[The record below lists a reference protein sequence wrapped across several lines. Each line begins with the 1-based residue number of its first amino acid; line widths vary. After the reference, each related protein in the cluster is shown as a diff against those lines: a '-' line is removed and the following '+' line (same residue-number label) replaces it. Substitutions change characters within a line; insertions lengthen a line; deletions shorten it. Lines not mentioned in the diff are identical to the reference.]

1 MTRKAIVPVVLIIAL
16 AGCTDSTRPPNPRR
30 PDLLAER
37 VLPPAWADD
46 VASNAFAFP
55 LSVADAERILTR
67 TKIFALG
74 EMPPKRQVQAFN
86 VLLDQTDA
94 LERFRQMIADAEP
107 AGQLYALAALT
118 MLSPSEG
125 AQFGRTMATRPDA
138 IVVYDSDVVQHTQ
151 VREVVSLIAERHVG
165 EECRKL
171 RESTDDYFR
180 SLANAPLQPT
190 SGRARSGGSRGS
202 SAARG

>member
-1 MTRKAIVPVVLIIAL
+1 MVPVVLIIAF

-67 TKIFALG
+67 TKIFALE

-171 RESTDDYFR
+171 RESTDEYFR
-180 SLANAPLQPT
+180 
-190 SGRARSGGSRGS
+190 
-202 SAARG
+202 

>member
-1 MTRKAIVPVVLIIAL
+1 MVPVVLIIAL

-30 PDLLAER
+30 PDLLAGR
-37 VLPPAWADD
+37 VLPPPWADD
-46 VASNAFAFP
+46 VASSAFGFP

-74 EMPPKRQVQAFN
+74 EMPPKRQVQGFN

-125 AQFGRTMATRPDA
+125 AQFWADDGHQARRHRGLRFGRCTTHPGTRGCVA
-138 IVVYDSDVVQHTQ
+138 H
-151 VREVVSLIAERHVG
+151 
-165 EECRKL
+165 
-171 RESTDDYFR
+171 
-180 SLANAPLQPT
+180 
-190 SGRARSGGSRGS
+190 RGT
-202 SAARG
+202 ACG